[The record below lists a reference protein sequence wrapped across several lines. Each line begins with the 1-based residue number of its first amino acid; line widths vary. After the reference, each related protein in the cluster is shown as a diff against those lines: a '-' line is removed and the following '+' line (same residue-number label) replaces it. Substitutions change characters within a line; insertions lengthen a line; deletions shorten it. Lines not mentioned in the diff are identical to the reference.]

1 MVLLLEQPLLLLKQT
16 VVVVRAKYNIIWN
29 LQAKGGQ
36 WREGDGSEV
45 EPTCCR
51 IAHILAV
58 AQKGSFQ
65 VDVEQEKSSH
75 EGKGQAEGDKEKI
88 VPG

>member
-1 MVLLLEQPLLLLKQT
+1 MLKQT
-16 VVVVRAKYNIIWN
+16 VAVVRANHHIVWK

-36 WREGDGSEV
+36 QREGDGSEV
-45 EPTCCR
+45 KPTGFR
-51 IAHILAV
+51 IAEILAV
-58 AQKGSFQ
+58 AQEGSFQ

-75 EGKGQAEGDKEKI
+75 EGKGKAEGDKEKI